1 MVSLHG
7 PFIRNKNALKEYWNT
22 ALSLLCYY
30 REINPVFTIGQHST
44 GANLEIPFTV
54 HFSRP
59 WLCFVIH
66 CTRLRESWKWKAPG
80 LIPASCFSIQLFRLR
95 WPGWLSGFADTLYLM
110 TFQRT
115 CTVIFFSDFSLW
127 QHIMLNNMLCA
138 LQSGTWMQ
146 VHLTTNMLMS
156 DYKGMLCFL
165 FRLYCIVLSFSRINK
180 GPLNNTWQ
188 LQRFLN

>member
-22 ALSLLCYY
+22 TLSLLCYY

-59 WLCFVIH
+59 WLRFVIH

-80 LIPASCFSIQLFRLR
+80 LIPAGCFSIQLLRLR
-95 WPGWLSGFADTLYLM
+95 WPVMTERLRRHPVSNDISKNMYCHFFFRFRFDNTLCWIICYARSKVEPGCRCIWPLICLCRIIKVC
-110 TFQRT
+110 F
-115 CTVIFFSDFSLW
+115 VFFLD
-127 QHIMLNNMLCA
+127 
-138 LQSGTWMQ
+138 
-146 VHLTTNMLMS
+146 
-156 DYKGMLCFL
+156 
-165 FRLYCIVLSFSRINK
+165 CIVLYCH
-180 GPLNNTWQ
+180 
-188 LQRFLN
+188 FLASTKAH

>member
-30 REINPVFTIGQHST
+30 REIHPVFTIGQHST

-80 LIPASCFSIQLFRLR
+80 LIPAGCFSIQLLRLR

-115 CTVIFFSDFSLW
+115 CTVIFFRFCFD
-127 QHIMLNNMLCA
+127 NTLCWIICYA
-138 LQSGTWMQ
+138 RSKVEPGCRCIWPLIC
-146 VHLTTNMLMS
+146 
-156 DYKGMLCFL
+156 LCRIIKVCFVFFL
-165 FRLYCIVLSFSRINK
+165 DCIVLYCH
-180 GPLNNTWQ
+180 
-188 LQRFLN
+188 FLASTKAH